1 MNRIGALTKKGWAIL
16 VLFGLAIVVGA
27 GLVLDR
33 TNIGVKA
40 TEAVKQSSGSTDPI
54 HVCVVTWGGYAGGQY
69 FNGGF
74 KASKDS
80 RYWDDYKILVDFP
93 VIDDFNA
100 SRLAYKSGECNLMWQ
115 TADALSTEV
124 GNLINAGFHPVVAFQ
139 SDWSRGGDAVV
150 VVRGINSFNELRG
163 KRVAVA
169 FGTPSHTF
177 LLRMLQAAN
186 MSLKD
191 ITVVEVASAIDAAT
205 AFKAGRVDAAVVWS
219 PDDQDCVQ
227 NVPGSKV
234 LTSTREATHI
244 IADIF
249 YAERD
254 WVQSHQR
261 ELASLIEGWMR
272 GAAEINNDPKAKE
285 KAVAILAAGLNQA
298 EDLMR
303 NAINNARLTTYGD
316 NVNFFNLKGNA
327 TGVTGEMLYL
337 ETGKLFEQNTNLV
350 SHMPSWREIT
360 DLTALRSITSLTGRE
375 HAAESG
381 ERYEVATQTE
391 RVAPA
396 LSVKP
401 APVHFE
407 TGSAVL
413 SETDK
418 SLIDLAFVP
427 IARSYSNRI
436 RIEGNTDSTGSREV
450 NRRLSEAR
458 ARSVRDYLVQMYQI
472 DPNRFVVVGNGPDK
486 PVASND
492 TPDGRAKNRRTE
504 FQLIGAPSK

>member
-40 TEAVKQSSGSTDPI
+40 TEAVKQSSGSTNPI

-205 AFKAGRVDAAVVWS
+205 AFKAGRVDAAVV
-219 PDDQDCVQ
+219 
-227 NVPGSKV
+227 
-234 LTSTREATHI
+234 
-244 IADIF
+244 
-249 YAERD
+249 
-254 WVQSHQR
+254 
-261 ELASLIEGWMR
+261 
-272 GAAEINNDPKAKE
+272 
-285 KAVAILAAGLNQA
+285 
-298 EDLMR
+298 
-303 NAINNARLTTYGD
+303 
-316 NVNFFNLKGNA
+316 
-327 TGVTGEMLYL
+327 
-337 ETGKLFEQNTNLV
+337 
-350 SHMPSWREIT
+350 
-360 DLTALRSITSLTGRE
+360 
-375 HAAESG
+375 
-381 ERYEVATQTE
+381 
-391 RVAPA
+391 
-396 LSVKP
+396 
-401 APVHFE
+401 
-407 TGSAVL
+407 
-413 SETDK
+413 
-418 SLIDLAFVP
+418 
-427 IARSYSNRI
+427 
-436 RIEGNTDSTGSREV
+436 
-450 NRRLSEAR
+450 
-458 ARSVRDYLVQMYQI
+458 
-472 DPNRFVVVGNGPDK
+472 
-486 PVASND
+486 
-492 TPDGRAKNRRTE
+492 
-504 FQLIGAPSK
+504 